1 MRCLVAGLLCLSLVG
16 CASAPQRPPAYYV
29 VQSGDTLY
37 AIAWRYGLEWHELA
51 RWNGLGEAARLEVG
65 QRLVLRAHGRQPQAR
80 RTAASRAVEAVVPP
94 AVAGPPPFF
103 IWPVP
108 GRVLGEQGQPSGG
121 FGLRLEVSPGE
132 VVRAAADGRVAY
144 VGAGLRA
151 YGQLVII
158 KHPAGWL
165 SAYGYNRVPRVKEG
179 DLVQHGQVVAEAG
192 EGPLPDGGMAP
203 QLYFEIRRL
212 GRAVDPRPLLPA
224 R

>member
-1 MRCLVAGLLCLSLVG
+1 
-16 CASAPQRPPAYYV
+16 
-29 VQSGDTLY
+29 
-37 AIAWRYGLEWHELA
+37 
-51 RWNGLGEAARLEVG
+51 
-65 QRLVLRAHGRQPQAR
+65 
-80 RTAASRAVEAVVPP
+80 
-94 AVAGPPPFF
+94 
-103 IWPVP
+103 
-108 GRVLGEQGQPSGG
+108 VLGEQGQPSGG
-121 FGLRLEVSPGE
+121 FGLRLAVLPGE

-144 VGAGLRA
+144 VGAGLRS

-179 DLVQHGQVVAEAG
+179 DVVQHGQVVAEAG
-192 EGPLPDGGMAP
+192 EGPLPEGGMAP